1 MRGVSRGAESWF
13 RLSQKLLKKLAL
25 VNCNFQMPRLRPS
38 CSFCQKESVYKP
50 QLLSCLGVSDHN
62 NAAAKVNGV
71 GRFNEG
77 GYFTCLDHLEDQSTT
92 GQKRRRCEALTV
104 TAKDLLVCDKPLK
117 AVTKEHDY
125 GRAGEGPIL
134 HSNPDPPSPR
144 VIEAHLDC
152 PEEVI
157 QPFRAVTPI
166 SIEESEG
173 EGETDDESGGE
184 GEHEDEGSD
193 YQSQDT
199 VGSQESQSSGENC
212 DKIFNQLMM
221 HQICRCRAQ

>member
-1 MRGVSRGAESWF
+1 M
-13 RLSQKLLKKLAL
+13 
-25 VNCNFQMPRLRPS
+25 
-38 CSFCQKESVYKP
+38 
-50 QLLSCLGVSDHN
+50 
-62 NAAAKVNGV
+62 
-71 GRFNEG
+71 
-77 GYFTCLDHLEDQSTT
+77 
-92 GQKRRRCEALTV
+92 
-104 TAKDLLVCDKPLK
+104 
-117 AVTKEHDY
+117 TKEHDY
-125 GRAGEGPIL
+125 GRAGERPIL
-134 HSNPDPPSPR
+134 HSKPDLPIPR

-157 QPFRAVTPI
+157 QPLRAVTPI

-199 VGSQESQSSGENC
+199 VSSQESQSSGENC

>member
-1 MRGVSRGAESWF
+1 M
-13 RLSQKLLKKLAL
+13 
-25 VNCNFQMPRLRPS
+25 
-38 CSFCQKESVYKP
+38 
-50 QLLSCLGVSDHN
+50 
-62 NAAAKVNGV
+62 
-71 GRFNEG
+71 
-77 GYFTCLDHLEDQSTT
+77 
-92 GQKRRRCEALTV
+92 
-104 TAKDLLVCDKPLK
+104 CDKPLK

-134 HSNPDPPSPR
+134 HSNPDLPSPR

-193 YQSQDT
+193 YQSQDN

>member
-1 MRGVSRGAESWF
+1 
-13 RLSQKLLKKLAL
+13 
-25 VNCNFQMPRLRPS
+25 MPR
-38 CSFCQKESVYKP
+38 
-50 QLLSCLGVSDHN
+50 LLSCLGVSDHN
-62 NAAAKVNGV
+62 NAAAKVNV
-71 GRFNEG
+71 VRRFNEG

-173 EGETDDESGGE
+173 EGETDDGSGGE

-193 YQSQDT
+193 YQSQDAT
-199 VGSQESQSSGENC
+199 FYSVGKIAEKFSATSSQ
-212 DKIFNQLMM
+212 IFS
-221 HQICRCRAQ
+221 CY

>member
-1 MRGVSRGAESWF
+1 MRGVSRRDESWF
-13 RLSQKLLKKLAL
+13 HLSQKLTKKLVL

-92 GQKRRRCEALTV
+92 GQKGRRCEALTV